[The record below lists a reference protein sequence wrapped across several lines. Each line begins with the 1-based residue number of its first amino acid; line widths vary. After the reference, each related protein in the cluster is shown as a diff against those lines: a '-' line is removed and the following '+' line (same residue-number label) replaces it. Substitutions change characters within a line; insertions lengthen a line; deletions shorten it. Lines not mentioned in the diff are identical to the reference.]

1 MYNLYYF
8 IRDYSEKTAWV
19 SLNKVDQVATK
30 SWTGDGAFNFGPGN
44 VDSQVLRDLK
54 KYSKFMEK
62 PILTFRGNKKNE
74 NGDIIFG
81 EFPASLIENGIIY
94 TTNLDYLG

>member
-1 MYNLYYF
+1 M
-8 IRDYSEKTAWV
+8 

-30 SWTGDGAFNFGPGN
+30 SWAADGAFNLGPGN

-62 PILTFRGNKKNE
+62 TIITFRGNKRDE
-74 NGDIIFG
+74 DGDIILG
-81 EFPASLIENGIIY
+81 EFPASLTENGVIY
-94 TTNLDYLG
+94 TTGLDYVG